1 MKSDEISKET
11 RYTTRHKYG
20 SIIVEVL
27 LSALVSALLSGFGV
41 NIYKDNEYENTIN
54 DMKKS
59 NTALTKQIDDLKNS
73 NDKFENQINKL
84 KAANESL
91 KQNNERK
98 LLEEMP
104 SGYYKPSSDVF
115 LLDKYK
121 MVNPE
126 ECDSFENG
134 SCLMKGETY
143 NNGFFMSYSGG
154 VSFYLK
160 KKYKL
165 LQFSIGPVDDNK
177 TEDRITLRIFVDGNQ
192 IDTVI
197 NRNYDDDVKECSI
210 EIPNVNELKFEWS
223 SKASHSYALGNIKVY
238 E

>member
-20 SIIVEVL
+20 IEIVKAVL
-27 LSALVSALLSGFGV
+27 PALLVGSGV
-41 NIYKDNEYENTIN
+41 NIYKDNEYKNTIN
-54 DMKKS
+54 DMKKN
-59 NTALTKQIDDLKNS
+59 NTVLTKQIDDLKDS
-73 NDKFENQINKL
+73 NDKFENQINEL

-165 LQFSIGPVDDNK
+165 LRFSIGPVDDNE
-177 TEDRITLRIFVDGNQ
+177 TEDRISLRIFVDGNQ

-197 NRNYDDDVKECSI
+197 NRNYDDVKECSI

-223 SKASHSYALGNIKVY
+223 IKASSHSYALGNIKVY

>member
-1 MKSDEISKET
+1 MKSKKISEET
-11 RYTTRHKYG
+11 EYAIRHSYG
-20 SIIVEVL
+20 STIVGVVL
-27 LSALVSALLSGFGV
+27 SALLSGFSV
-41 NIYKDNEYENTIN
+41 NIYKDNAHKNTIKE
-54 DMKKS
+54 MKHN
-59 NTALTKQIDDLKNS
+59 NTVLKKEIDDLKDS
-73 NDKFENQINKL
+73 NDKFENQINEL

-91 KQNNERK
+91 KQNNEKK

-104 SGYYKPSSDVF
+104 SGYYKPSSGVF

-165 LQFSIGPVDDNK
+165 LQFSIGPVDDKK
-177 TEDRITLRIFVDGNQ
+177 TEERITLRIFVDGNQ

-197 NRNYDDDVKECSI
+197 NRNYDDEVKECSI
-210 EIPNVNELKFEWS
+210 EIPSVNELKFEWS
-223 SKASHSYALGNIKVY
+223 NGLSSHSYALGNIKVY

>member
-1 MKSDEISKET
+1 MKNDKISKET
-11 RYTTRHKYG
+11 RYTIRHTYG
-20 SIIVEVL
+20 ITIVQVVL
-27 LSALVSALLSGFGV
+27 TALFSGFGV
-41 NIYKDNEYENTIN
+41 NIYKDNEYKNTIN
-54 DMKKS
+54 DMKKN
-59 NTALTKQIDDLKNS
+59 NTVLTKQIDVLKDS
-73 NDKFENQINKL
+73 NDKFKNQINEL

-91 KQNNERK
+91 KQNNEKK

-104 SGYYKPSSDVF
+104 SGYYKPSSGVF

-121 MVNPE
+121 MVNPK

-143 NNGFFMSYSGG
+143 NNGFFMGYSGD

-165 LQFSIGPVDDNK
+165 LKFSIGPVDDKK
-177 TEDRITLRIFVDGNQ
+177 TEESITLRIFVDGNQ

-197 NRNYDDDVKECSI
+197 NRNYDDEVKECSI

-223 SKASHSYALGNIKVY
+223 SGLSSHSYALANIKIY